1 MKFEFEESFEK
12 GAKMKVLGVGG
23 AGGNAV
29 NGMINADLQGVEFVA
44 INTDL
49 QALESN
55 KAPVK
60 IQIGKNLTKGLGA
73 GSNPE
78 IGCKA
83 MEEDIDLVVSA
94 LTNADMVFLTSGL
107 GGGTGT
113 GACPT
118 ISEIAKEMGI
128 LTVAIVTRPFVFE
141 GPKRIKIA
149 DEGLQKLKEK
159 VDTLIVIPN
168 QRLLSICSKETT
180 LSAAFK
186 LADDVLYQATKGIS
200 DLISVTGLINLDFA
214 DVRTIMSGMG
224 DAIMGTGV
232 ASGENRAVE
241 AANQAIS
248 SPLLEE
254 ISIEGSEGVLVNIS
268 GGKDLSLFEVN
279 DATSIIF
286 DAAGQDA
293 NIIFG
298 AVIDEKMNDEIRV
311 TVIAAG
317 FNKQSKSVE
326 KIEEK
331 YFNYINS
338 SIKEREKPTFQR
350 INKGKLETVNMENE
364 NFNPFNAC
372 LLYTS
377 PSPRDVEESRMPSS
391 A

>member
-1 MKFEFEESFEK
+1 MRFEFEESFEK

-78 IGCKA
+78 IGYKA
-83 MEEDIDLVVSA
+83 IEEDRDLVVSA

-113 GACPT
+113 GAGPT

-128 LTVAIVTRPFVFE
+128 LTVAIVTKPFVFE

-168 QRLLSICSKETT
+168 QRLLSICSKETS

-254 ISIEGSEGVLVNIS
+254 ISIDGSEGVLVNIS
-268 GGKDLSLFEVN
+268 GGKDLSLFDVN

-286 DAAGQDA
+286 DAAGHNA

-317 FNKQSKSVE
+317 FNKKSKPIE
-326 KIEEK
+326 KIQEK

-350 INKGKLETVNMENE
+350 INKGKLETVTMENE
-364 NFNPFNAC
+364 NFNPFNTEDLDIPAF
-372 LLYTS
+372 L
-377 PSPRDVEESRMPSS
+377 RKQMD
-391 A
+391 

>member
-1 MKFEFEESFEK
+1 MRFELEESFEK

-29 NGMINADLQGVEFVA
+29 NGMINADLQGLEFVA

-49 QALESN
+49 QALESS

-78 IGCKA
+78 IGYKA
-83 MEEDIDLVVSA
+83 MEEDRDLVVSA

-214 DVRTIMSGMG
+214 DVRAVMSGMG

-254 ISIEGSEGVLVNIS
+254 ISIEGSQGVLVNIS

-286 DAAGQDA
+286 DAAGHDA

-317 FNKQSKSVE
+317 FNKKSKPIE

-331 YFNYINS
+331 YFSYINS

-350 INKGKLETVNMENE
+350 INKGKLETVTMENE
-364 NFNPFNAC
+364 NFNPFNTEDLDIPAF
-372 LLYTS
+372 L
-377 PSPRDVEESRMPSS
+377 RKQMD
-391 A
+391 

>member
-12 GAKMKVLGVGG
+12 GAKMKVFGVGG

-78 IGCKA
+78 IGYKA
-83 MEEDIDLVVSA
+83 IEEDRDLVVSA

-113 GACPT
+113 GAGPT

-128 LTVAIVTRPFVFE
+128 LTVAIVTKPFVFE

-149 DEGLQKLKEK
+149 EQGLQKLKEK

-186 LADDVLYQATKGIS
+186 LADDILYQATKGIS
-200 DLISVTGLINLDFA
+200 DLVSVTGLINLDFA

-254 ISIEGSEGVLVNIS
+254 ISIEGSQGVLVNIS

-279 DATSIIF
+279 DATSIVF
-286 DAAGQDA
+286 DAAGHDA

-317 FNKQSKSVE
+317 FNKKSKPIE

-350 INKGKLETVNMENE
+350 INKGKLETVTMENE
-364 NFNPFNAC
+364 NFTPFNTEDLDIPAF
-372 LLYTS
+372 L
-377 PSPRDVEESRMPSS
+377 RKQMD
-391 A
+391 

>member
-49 QALESN
+49 QALEFN

-83 MEEDIDLVVSA
+83 MEEDRDLVVSA

-128 LTVAIVTRPFVFE
+128 LTVAIITKPFVFE

-254 ISIEGSEGVLVNIS
+254 ISIEGSQGVLVNIS

-286 DAAGQDA
+286 DAAGHDA

-317 FNKQSKSVE
+317 FNKKSQPIE

-350 INKGKLETVNMENE
+350 INKGKLETVTMENE
-364 NFNPFNAC
+364 NFNPFNTEDLDIPAF
-372 LLYTS
+372 L
-377 PSPRDVEESRMPSS
+377 RKQMD
-391 A
+391 